1 MKISIYDE
9 MLTINKLLELH
20 QKTKAILIKKIDKL
34 LNVLDTDEAKSKLHQ
49 EHINKANAKTK
60 EILEYLSK

>member
-1 MKISIYDE
+1 MKINIYDE

-49 EHINKANAKTK
+49 EHINKANAKAQ
-60 EILEYLSK
+60 EILNYLNK

>member
-34 LNVLDTDEAKSKLHQ
+34 LNALDTDEAKSKLHKQ
-49 EHINKANAKTK
+49 QIDKVTAKAQ

>member
-1 MKISIYDE
+1 MKINIYDE

-49 EHINKANAKTK
+49 EHINKANAKAQ
-60 EILEYLSK
+60 EILAYLNR

>member
-1 MKISIYDE
+1 MKINIYDE

-49 EHINKANAKTK
+49 EHINKVNAKAK

>member
-9 MLTINKLLELH
+9 MLAINKLLELH

-49 EHINKANAKTK
+49 EHINKVNAKAK

>member
-1 MKISIYDE
+1 MKINIYDE

-49 EHINKANAKTK
+49 EHINKANAKAK
-60 EILEYLSK
+60 EILNYLNK

>member
-1 MKISIYDE
+1 MKINIYDE

-49 EHINKANAKTK
+49 EHINKVNAKAK
-60 EILEYLSK
+60 EILNYLNK

>member
-20 QKTKAILIKKIDKL
+20 QKTKAILIKKIDRL
-34 LNVLDTDEAKSKLHQ
+34 LKAIGTDEAKSKLHQ
-49 EHINKANAKTK
+49 EHINKVNAKAK
-60 EILEYLSK
+60 EILNYLNK